1 MFRAVY
7 PEAMSAAMLK
17 VNELCAGYGAG
28 AIKDCDDVIHNIT
41 FKADAGECLCVLGPN
56 GCGKS
61 TLLKSIARIINY
73 RGIVMVDGSDISAV
87 PRKELARKIALLS
100 QNIQIYFPYTV
111 YETVSMGR
119 YTYSQG
125 VFKNLSAQDK
135 TIINDT
141 IKKLDLWDIKDR
153 MIDELSGGTLQRV
166 FLAKTLAQ
174 TPRLIL
180 LDEPA
185 NHLDLKHQIALLD
198 HLKTWV
204 KENNTSIIGVF
215 HDLNLARYFGDTA
228 ILMNE
233 GNMTACG
240 TIEEVLNSEV
250 LDTVYG
256 IDIRTFMRNSLEKW
270 K

>member
-1 MFRAVY
+1 
-7 PEAMSAAMLK
+7 MSTAMLEVK
-17 VNELCAGYGAG
+17 ELCAGYGG
-28 AIKDCDDVIHNIT
+28 AIKDRDDVIRNIN
-41 FKADAGECLCVLGPN
+41 FNVDMGECLCVLGPN

-73 RGIVMVDGSDISAV
+73 RGSVLVDGGDISSV

-100 QNIQIYFPYTV
+100 QTMQVFFPYTV

-119 YTYSQG
+119 YAYSQG
-125 VFKNLSAQDK
+125 VLKNLSPEDK

-141 IKKLDLWDIKDR
+141 LKKLDIWDIKDR

-166 FLAKTLAQ
+166 FLAKTVAQ

-198 HLKTWV
+198 YLKAWV

-215 HDLNLARYFGDTA
+215 HDLNLSRYFGDTA

-233 GNMTACG
+233 GNLAACG
-240 TIEEVLNSEV
+240 TIEEVLNNET
-250 LDTVYG
+250 LETVYG
-256 IDIRTFMRNSLEKW
+256 IDIRAFMRRSLEKW
-270 K
+270 TP